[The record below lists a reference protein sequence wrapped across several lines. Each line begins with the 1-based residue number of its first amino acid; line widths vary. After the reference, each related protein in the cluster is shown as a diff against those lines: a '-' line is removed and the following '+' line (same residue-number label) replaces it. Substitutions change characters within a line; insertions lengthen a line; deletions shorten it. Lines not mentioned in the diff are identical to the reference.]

1 MQLSAVKKSACLQMF
16 HTTFL
21 KSLQIM
27 LKKIFLAL
35 FKPNHQPEMI
45 LSNSST
51 NDPFA
56 QPKGEVLAVELINRL
71 WVSNKTAND
80 KHSKAMI
87 KNVAEKMMEDCRK
100 VLSSTDPVR
109 VNRQLLAESVLR
121 CAKFQVLVIAPEPEF
136 DGTGLRGRLGITG
149 ELAARVLE
157 LIKTDK
163 EFDTFPEGLSFAKAG
178 AQIQYAHRRA
188 WASMNL
194 FERLRHEFDDIN
206 PEQSKDWFRPFFASQ
221 CAYAES
227 HFREA
232 LGMPNVLGVD
242 SDTGITLGAMYGN
255 YMDIVLSG
263 ERFPD
268 VTWEEKF
275 LQLVNPKS
283 VWNE

>member
-1 MQLSAVKKSACLQMF
+1 MF
-16 HTTFL
+16 
-21 KSLQIM
+21 
-27 LKKIFLAL
+27 KKIFLAL

-45 LSNSST
+45 VSNSAY

-56 QPKGEVLAVELINRL
+56 QPKGEALAVDLINRL
-71 WVSNKTAND
+71 WVSNKSAND

-87 KNVAEKMMEDCRK
+87 KNVAEKMMEDCRT
-100 VLSSTDPVR
+100 VFSSADPVT

-121 CAKFQVLVIAPEPEF
+121 CAKFQVLLVVPEPES
-136 DGTGLRGRLGITG
+136 DGTGLRGALGITG

-157 LIKTDK
+157 VVKTDK
-163 EFDTFPEGLSFAKAG
+163 EFDTFPDGLNYAKAV

-188 WASMNL
+188 WACMNL

-227 HFREA
+227 AFRES
-232 LGMPNVLGVD
+232 LGMPNILGVD
-242 SDTGITLGAMYGN
+242 SDTGISLGAMYGN
-255 YMDIVLSG
+255 YRDIVLSG

-268 VTWEEKF
+268 AIWEAKF
-275 LQLVNPKS
+275 PNLVNPKS
-283 VWNE
+283 F